1 VENAAAL
8 EIRKTIGGL
17 RHLFVD
23 ADFHSSLE
31 KPRKST
37 RLSHIYHRPDY
48 DHQYG
53 RNFHLKNYKGWLR
66 HKEKCCTATFEGAD
80 GVVAHGPFR
89 RTDHPALASRCALS
103 RLRFAR
109 APLLFQEGSSFKL
122 TLPNAASL

>member
-66 HKEKCCTATFEGAD
+66 HKEKAAKPTLAPQTGWSVRHWCFGYGGFDCFQHRLQ
-80 GVVAHGPFR
+80 VVKEDVILEP
-89 RTDHPALASRCALS
+89 
-103 RLRFAR
+103 
-109 APLLFQEGSSFKL
+109 
-122 TLPNAASL
+122 